1 MNSQP
6 AYKLPE
12 ILNTPD
18 AKPARETSEPAR
30 EEPACEEPACKDS
43 GTDAAVCFARHQ
55 DELRNYLVQRF
66 GSVALAERVVPET
79 KARLLESDVLLLVG
93 NPRVYIMGYALS
105 LGLQFLQEDAARLWH
120 PERES

>member
-6 AYKLPE
+6 ALKLPE

-18 AKPARETSEPAR
+18 AKPAREKSEPAR
-30 EEPACEEPACKDS
+30 EEPE
-43 GTDAAVCFARHQ
+43 TDAAVCFARHQ

-93 NPRVYIMGYALS
+93 NPRIYIMGYALS
-105 LGLQFLQEDAARLWH
+105 LGLQFLQEDAAQLWQ